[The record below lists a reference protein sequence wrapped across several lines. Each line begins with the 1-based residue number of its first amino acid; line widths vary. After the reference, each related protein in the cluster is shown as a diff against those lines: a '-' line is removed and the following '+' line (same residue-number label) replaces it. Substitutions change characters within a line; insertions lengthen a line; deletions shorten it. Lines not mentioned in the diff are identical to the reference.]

1 MDIPRDARQ
10 WRLIDLL
17 ERYLP
22 GPTAHLVSW
31 ARSDESLSTAA
42 SLAFFALV
50 SLPPTAL
57 IGFWAAGLMAGD
69 ERISQLGEQLAALA
83 PAEMGADGMLLQ
95 LVEVAGTLGWTSVLA
110 ALWPATAYGAGLAR
124 AFDRLTP
131 TGRRRMDG
139 LRGRVLVVVLI
150 ALLPLLI
157 LGALLVVLFLPQ
169 LLGEQ
174 VVVRVL
180 GLALAGL
187 IAVAALTAILALLYG
202 LFSPADVGVGAA
214 FRGAGWAAGAI
225 TVVSIGYVVYLRLG
239 ADFEERYGSSAFAAV
254 ILLGLW
260 LYLANS
266 ALIVGYKTALL
277 RAGVQTWRGEQ
288 D

>member
-95 LVEVAGTLGWTSVLA
+95 LVEVAATLGWTSVLA

-187 IAVAALTAILALLYG
+187 IAVAALTAILALLYAVLPRRRRRRRGVPRRWLGRGRDHRG
-202 LFSPADVGVGAA
+202 LDRLCRLPASGGRLRGAVRLERLRCGHPARPVALPRQRRADRRLQDRPPAGGCADV
-214 FRGAGWAAGAI
+214 AG
-225 TVVSIGYVVYLRLG
+225 
-239 ADFEERYGSSAFAAV
+239 
-254 ILLGLW
+254 
-260 LYLANS
+260 
-266 ALIVGYKTALL
+266 
-277 RAGVQTWRGEQ
+277 
-288 D
+288 

>member
-187 IAVAALTAILALLYG
+187 IAVAALTAILALLYAVLPRRRRRRRGVPRRWLGRGRDHRG
-202 LFSPADVGVGAA
+202 LDRLCRLPASGGRL
-214 FRGAGWAAGAI
+214 RGA
-225 TVVSIGYVVYLRLG
+225 VRLEPSPRSSCS
-239 ADFEERYGSSAFAAV
+239 ACGSTSP
-254 ILLGLW
+254 
-260 LYLANS
+260 
-266 ALIVGYKTALL
+266 TA
-277 RAGVQTWRGEQ
+277 R
-288 D
+288 